1 MREEKTGAKA
11 VASLVMELPEQELIV
26 LAHSDNRPALREFIR
41 ARIAAAM
48 DNVFVTPLGDGDV
61 PEKFRRHLVG
71 RRELATFLG
80 WPGHIAYRVR
90 AGHTLKEHA
99 PKAGPCREDFKY
111 LQDWNLQN
119 DKPTEDSIVF
129 WVPRL
134 IPESLGKNVDDQMR
148 ILAGYRKRFKL
159 PEKDLRNF
167 GSAALLSALILAHH
181 KRTGERVPENRLW
194 TRTDTLHAGGF
205 RLYLGF
211 FDERGLGCDFWDWG
225 GSGSGGLGCF
235 PLGVEI
241 LGTGA

>member
-11 VASLVMELPEQELIV
+11 VASLVMELPEDELIV

-48 DNVFVTPLGDGDV
+48 DNVFVTPLGDGEV

-90 AGHTLKEHA
+90 AGHTLKDHA
-99 PKAGPCREDFKY
+99 PKSGPCRGDFKY
-111 LQDWNLQN
+111 LQGWNLQN
-119 DKPTEDSIVF
+119 DEPTEDSIVF

-134 IPESLGKNVDDQMR
+134 IPESLGKNVADQME
-148 ILAGYRKRFKL
+148 ILQGYRRRFKL
-159 PEKDLRNF
+159 PTHDLRVF

-181 KRTGERVPENRLW
+181 KRTGEKVPQKQFW
-194 TRTDTLHAGGF
+194 TRTDTLRAGGG
-205 RLYLGF
+205 RLSLGSF
-211 FDERGLGCDFWDWG
+211 VASLDCFYWFGDDN
-225 GSGSGGLGCF
+225 GSDDLGCF